1 MMAAPGSGWGRA
13 MRIGFVGTGTMGT
26 PIAGCLIGAGHQLT
40 VYDIRRAATGA
51 LVAQGAALAETPRAA
66 AESVEAVF
74 TSLPGPAEVEA
85 AALDPEAGILR
96 GMPSGA
102 AYIDLTTN
110 APSTIRRL
118 AERCRE
124 RGIAFLD
131 APVSGRPPNMTA
143 MVGGDAADFGRV
155 RPLFEAIARNV
166 FHVGPSGAGCAAKL
180 VTQYLG
186 YTNFIA
192 ALEGMLVAAK
202 AGIDL
207 GVLAKIVPVSAGQ
220 SRTFDNIPRSVLTG
234 AFTSGGTLDIVA
246 KDMDLAVSLAREVGA
261 PGALGALASDIYKR
275 AQAQGWGGEG
285 FPVVAR
291 ILEAM
296 AGVELRDE

>member
-1 MMAAPGSGWGRA
+1 
-13 MRIGFVGTGTMGT
+13 MGT
-26 PIAGCLIGAGHQLT
+26 PIAGCLIAAGHRLT
-40 VYDIRRAATGA
+40 VFDIRRAATGA
-51 LVAQGAALAETPRAA
+51 LAAQGAAVADTPRAA
-66 AESVEAVF
+66 AEASEVAF

-85 AALDPEAGILR
+85 AVLDPASGLLAGLS
-96 GMPSGA
+96 SGA
-102 AYIDLTTN
+102 SYIDLTTN
-110 APSTIRRL
+110 APATIRRL
-118 AERCRE
+118 AAACGE
-124 RGIAFLD
+124 RGVAFLD
-131 APVSGRPPNMTA
+131 APVSGRPPNMTVMA
-143 MVGGDAADFGRV
+143 GGAAADFARV
-155 RPLFEAIARNV
+155 RPLFEAIALNV

-207 GVLAKIVPVSAGQ
+207 AVLARIVPVSAGQ

-234 AFTSGGTLDIVA
+234 AFTAGGTLDIVA
-246 KDMDLAVSLAREVGA
+246 KDIDLAVALAREVGA
-261 PGALGALASDIYKR
+261 PATLGALASDVYKR
-275 AQAQGWGGEG
+275 ARAQGWGGEG

-296 AGVELRDE
+296 AGVELRHE

>member
-1 MMAAPGSGWGRA
+1 

-26 PIAGCLIGAGHQLT
+26 PIAGCLIAAGHQLT
-40 VYDIRRAATGA
+40 VYDIRREATGA
-51 LVAQGAALAETPRAA
+51 LVAQGAALADTPRAA
-66 AESVEAVF
+66 AESIDAVF
-74 TSLPGPAEVEA
+74 TSLPGPAEVETA
-85 AALDPEAGILR
+85 VLDPVAGILR

-110 APSTIRRL
+110 APRTIRLL
-118 AERCRE
+118 AEHCRE
-124 RGIAFLD
+124 HGVAFLD
-131 APVSGRPPNMTA
+131 APVSGRPPNMTV
-143 MVGGDAADFGRV
+143 MVGGEEADFARV
-155 RPLFEAIARNV
+155 RPLLEAIARNV
-166 FHVGPSGAGCAAKL
+166 FHVGPSGAGCVAKL

-207 GVLAKIVPVSAGQ
+207 ETLARIVPVSAGA

-275 AQAQGWGGEG
+275 AQARGWGGEG

-296 AGVELRDE
+296 AGVELRHE